1 MPSLNNF
8 FESRSKTHRFTI
20 PNMTLMRKPS
30 LIARAAVPVAFLFT
44 SAQLAFTQP
53 PPPPPPG
60 VVVQMPDKP
69 DPSIKIPQFDIIS
82 VKPSKDN
89 RTRVQF
95 TPDGMRGTSVTV
107 QFLLFEGFGGINQ
120 NQVIGEP
127 SWSTDDGFDI
137 EAKVA
142 AVDLSTMA
150 KMTFEQRRTMFQQI
164 LTERFKLVAHHE
176 TRELPIYQL
185 TIGKKGSKLKE
196 SAPDDPA
203 SATPR
208 RKGMMFGRGK
218 VTAIDGPLSMFI
230 PPLSRQLGRIIVDK
244 TGLTGNYDFTLEWTP
259 EGAAPPAAGGL
270 ASGAAPPD
278 QSGPDIFTAIQEQLG
293 LKLEPT
299 KGPVDVI
306 VIDHIEKP
314 SAN

>member
-1 MPSLNNF
+1 MAFVRKLNLVV
-8 FESRSKTHRFTI
+8 R
-20 PNMTLMRKPS
+20 
-30 LIARAAVPVAFLFT
+30 IAEPAALLFT
-44 SAQLAFTQP
+44 SAQRAFTQS

-60 VVVQMPDKP
+60 VLLQIPDKS
-69 DPSIKIPQFDIIS
+69 DPSVEIPQFDVIS

-89 RTRVQF
+89 KTRVQF
-95 TPDGMRGTSVTV
+95 TPDGMRGTGVITE
-107 QFLLFEGFGGINQ
+107 FLLFEGFGGINQ

-127 SWSTDDGFDI
+127 SWSTTDGFDI
-137 EAKVA
+137 EAKVDA
-142 AVDLSTMA
+142 ADLPTLA
-150 KMTFEQRRTMFQQI
+150 KITFEQRRTMFQQI
-164 LTERFKLVAHHE
+164 LVERFKLVVHHE
-176 TRELPIYQL
+176 MRELPVYEL
-185 TIGKKGSKLKE
+185 TIAKNGSKLKE

-218 VTAIDGPLSMFI
+218 VTATDGSLSMLI
-230 PPLSRQLGRIIVDK
+230 PPLSRQLGRVIVDK

-259 EGAAPPAAGGL
+259 ESAAPPPATGSL
-270 ASGAAPPD
+270 SGAAPPD

-293 LKLEPT
+293 LKLVSA

-314 SAN
+314 SSN

>member
-1 MPSLNNF
+1 M
-8 FESRSKTHRFTI
+8 KTTSWTCRYVHFATTLLRKTI
-20 PNMTLMRKPS
+20 VVV
-30 LIARAAVPVAFLFT
+30 RAAIRAAFLFT

-60 VVVQMPDKP
+60 AVLQMPDKP
-69 DPSIKIPQFDIIS
+69 DPSIKIPQFDVIS

-89 RTRVQF
+89 GTRVQF
-95 TPDGMRGTSVTV
+95 TADGMRGTAVTT

-120 NQVIGEP
+120 NQVVGEP
-127 SWSTDDGFDI
+127 SWSTVDGFDI

-142 AVDLSTMA
+142 AVDLPTMA
-150 KMTFEQRRTMFQQI
+150 RMTFEQRRTMFQQI
-164 LTERFKLVAHHE
+164 LADRFQLVAHHE
-176 TRELPIYQL
+176 MRELPVYQL
-185 TIGKKGSKLKE
+185 VIGKNGSRLKE

-203 SATPR
+203 SVTPR
-208 RKGMMFGRGK
+208 RKGIMFGPGPGRL
-218 VTAIDGPLSMFI
+218 TATDGSLSMVI
-230 PPLSRQLGRIIVDK
+230 APLSRQFGRIIVDK
-244 TGLTGNYDFTLEWTP
+244 TGLTGRYDFTLEWTP
-259 EGAAPPAAGGL
+259 DGVAP
-270 ASGAAPPD
+270 SD

-293 LKLEPT
+293 LKLEST